1 MLIELTLIS
10 SAASYW
16 LTHYYDK
23 SRTNQTLAKNI
34 HSSPTKQ
41 FSPKQLFQDVKSAL
55 SSEERQQQLNN
66 DPRSISQSL
75 QKYQQDI
82 DRNLLVAAGS
92 VITALLGGV
101 SPLFTVL
108 SIISV
113 LYLSRNI
120 FRFTW
125 RDFKAGRFVSLFL
138 VNGILMLGMLA
149 SGHLIL
155 AALAGLIGGF
165 IVKIIEQTED
175 QSKKQLINVFSGHP
189 SRVWLERDGV
199 EIEVDFTH
207 IQVGDIVIV
216 NAGEIVPVDGQIQ
229 DGLATIDQHLL
240 TGESQPV
247 EKAAGDR
254 VFAATLL
261 LSGRLRIQV
270 EMAGEETVAAQI
282 GQILNNTQH
291 YKDKLIIRG
300 QKIAYTFLPVELGIS
315 AVTWLL
321 RGPGDA
327 LTVLWSGLG
336 ANMIY
341 LGPLSVLSYLQL
353 LSRRGILIKDG
364 RVLESLRQ
372 VDTVIFDKTGTLT
385 LEQPTVGKIHCLG
398 DCDENTLLVYAAAA
412 EYRQSHPIAKAIID
426 QAISR
431 NLTIPRLDEANYE
444 VGYGI
449 KVKVNGQQIQVGSAR
464 FMNREG
470 IELPE
475 VAKLIQ
481 TRAEIEGFSLIYLA
495 INQQVSGIMEIHPN
509 LRPEVIEI
517 LHYLKQRGMKLYII
531 SGDHEH
537 PTRRMAETLGIEHY
551 FAEVLPENKANL
563 VKRLSEQ
570 GQSVCFIGDGIND
583 AIALKSAQ
591 VSISLKGAATAATD
605 TAQIILMDGT
615 LNHLKQLFH
624 LADEFENTMHSNF
637 LTTIV
642 PGVICISGV
651 YFLHFN
657 LAMGMWIYYIGSATG
672 LSNTLWP
679 LVKHQEEK
687 PKVSSNLTMSLQ
699 PHYP

>member
-23 SRTNQTLAKNI
+23 SRTNQALAKNL

-55 SSEERQQQLNN
+55 SSKERQQQLNA
-66 DPRSISQSL
+66 DPSSISQSL
-75 QKYQQDI
+75 QKAQQHVN
-82 DRNLLVAAGS
+82 RNLLISVGT
-92 VITALLGGV
+92 VITAFLGGMF
-101 SPLFTVL
+101 PLFTVL
-108 SIISV
+108 SIIGV
-113 LYLSRNI
+113 LYLSRNMFHFI
-120 FRFTW
+120 W
-125 RDFKAGRFVSLFL
+125 RDFQAGRLVSLFL

-149 SGHLIL
+149 NGHLIL

-175 QSKKQLINVFSGHP
+175 QSKKQLINVFSDHP

-207 IQVGDIVIV
+207 IQVGDMVIV

-229 DGLATIDQHLL
+229 DGLAIIDQHLL

-247 EKAAGDR
+247 EKAAGDQ

-282 GQILNNTQH
+282 GQVLNNTQH

-321 RGPGDA
+321 RGSGDA
-327 LTVLWSGLG
+327 LTVLWSALG

-341 LGPLSVLSYLQL
+341 LGPISVLSYLQL
-353 LSRRGILIKDG
+353 LSRRGILVKDG

-398 DCDENTLLVYAAAA
+398 DWDENTLLAYAAAA

-426 QAISR
+426 QAASQH
-431 NLTIPRLDEANYE
+431 LEIPSLDEAHYE

-449 KVKVNGQQIQVGSAR
+449 KVRIDGQLIRVGSAR
-464 FMNREG
+464 FMSREG

-475 VAKLIQ
+475 VVQFIQ
-481 TRAEIEGFSLIYLA
+481 TPAETEGFSLIYLA
-495 INQQVSGIMEIHPN
+495 IEQQLSGILEMHPN
-509 LRPEVIEI
+509 LRPEAIEI
-517 LHYLKQRGMKLYII
+517 LRYLKQRGMKLYII

-563 VKRLSEQ
+563 VKQLNER
-570 GQSVCFIGDGIND
+570 GQFVCFIGDGIND

-615 LNHLKQLFH
+615 LNHLQQLFH

-657 LAMGMWIYYIGSATG
+657 LAIGMGIYYIGSVVG

-679 LVKHQEEK
+679 LVKHQEAK

-699 PHYP
+699 PHSP

>member
-1 MLIELTLIS
+1 MLIELTLLS

-23 SRTNQTLAKNI
+23 SRPNPAPAKNI
-34 HSSPTKQ
+34 HSSPTKP
-41 FSPKQLFQDVKSAL
+41 FSPKQLLQDVKSAL
-55 SSEERQQQLNN
+55 SSEERQQQSNN
-66 DPRSISQSL
+66 DPSSISQSL

-82 DRNLLVAAGS
+82 DRNLLVSTGA
-92 VITALLGGV
+92 VITALLGGI
-101 SPLFTVL
+101 SPWFTVL
-108 SIISV
+108 SVIGV

-120 FRFTW
+120 FRFIW

-138 VNGILMLGMLA
+138 ANAILILGMLA
-149 SGHLIL
+149 SGHLVL
-155 AALAGLIGGF
+155 AALAGLINGF

-175 QSKKQLINVFSGHP
+175 QSKQQLLNVFSGHP

-207 IQVGDIVIV
+207 IQVGDRVIV

-261 LSGRLRIQV
+261 LSGHLRIQV
-270 EMAGEETVAAQI
+270 ETAGEETVAAQI
-282 GQILNNTQH
+282 GQVLNNTQH

-300 QKIAYTFLPVELGIS
+300 QKISYAFLPVELGIS

-327 LTVLWSGLG
+327 LTVLWSALG
-336 ANMIY
+336 TNMIY

-353 LSRRGILIKDG
+353 LSRRGILVKDG

-398 DCDENTLLVYAAAA
+398 DWDENTLLAYAAAA
-412 EYRQSHPIAKAIID
+412 EYRQSHPIAKAIRD
-426 QAISR
+426 HATSQ
-431 NLTIPRLDEANYE
+431 NLEIPSLDEAHYE

-449 KVKVNGQQIQVGSAR
+449 KVRINGQLIRVGSAR
-464 FMNREG
+464 FMSREG

-475 VAKLIQ
+475 VAQFIQ
-481 TRAEIEGFSLIYLA
+481 TLAETEGFSLIYLA
-495 INQQVSGIMEIHPN
+495 IEQQLSGILEMHPN
-509 LRPEVIEI
+509 PRPEAIEI
-517 LHYLKQRGMKLYII
+517 LRYLKQRGMKLYII

-563 VKRLSEQ
+563 VKQLNER
-570 GQSVCFIGDGIND
+570 GQFVCFIGDGIND

-591 VSISLKGAATAATD
+591 VSISLKGAATVATD

-615 LNHLKQLFH
+615 LNHLQQLFH

-657 LAMGMWIYYIGSATG
+657 LAIGMGIYYIGSAVG

-679 LVKHQEEK
+679 LVKHQEAK
-687 PKVSSNLTMSLQ
+687 PKVLSNLTMSLQ
-699 PHYP
+699 PHSP